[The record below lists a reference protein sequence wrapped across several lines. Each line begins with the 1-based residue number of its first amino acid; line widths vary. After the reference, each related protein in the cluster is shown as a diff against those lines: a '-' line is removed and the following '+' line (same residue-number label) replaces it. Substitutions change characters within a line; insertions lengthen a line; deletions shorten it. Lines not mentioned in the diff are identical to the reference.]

1 MESKS
6 GNSKK
11 VIIGAVVLVAV
22 VAILAIVY
30 NLFREKPVE
39 GTKAV
44 TIEVTGKSG
53 EVKSYEVK
61 TDAEYLRQVMEEAEG
76 LTFSGAERVWP
87 DGGHGER
94 RDGRLLGGQLILELL
109 CERGI
114 LQLWY

>member
-53 EVKSYEVK
+53 RSRAMKS
-61 TDAEYLRQVMEEAEG
+61 
-76 LTFSGAERVWP
+76 
-87 DGGHGER
+87 R
-94 RDGRLLGGQLILELL
+94 RTRSICARLWRKR
-109 CERGI
+109 RG
-114 LQLWY
+114 